1 MRKTQKIVAT
11 ALSAAVAATMCVAVP
26 ATAAFADGAAAGA
39 GATAGATDTETIAFD
54 ADKMNSAT
62 DQFYTGKACTPYS
75 GSWNAKGEYGKLKE
89 GVDYTVEYKNNIEKG
104 TATATITGIG
114 KYSGVITKTFNIIE
128 YSLNISYDGKTIVS
142 MDKSAVEALAKS
154 SEDNDKDLYYQ
165 YGKDGSY
172 SVCYVPAKTYVTVK
186 SLMQA
191 QGVSS
196 WGALE
201 AVAVGGGFSYTMPAT
216 VDSEAMFWPGQT
228 KDSVSIV
235 DDAKSAPAILADSYS
250 EAPINTTA
258 AEAAEAAK
266 NAYASAKKTNASKF
280 FVGCSEGEYKSDQM
294 FGNRYV
300 TGVAQINILSKEA
313 MKTPNPVKVAKAKA
327 TVKKGK
333 TVAVKVSKAQGKVS
347 AKSSKKSVAKVSYSK
362 KTGKVTIKGVK
373 KGKATITVSAAGN
386 KDYKA
391 GTKTIKVTVK

>member
-11 ALSAAVAATMCVAVP
+11 ALSAAVAASMCVAVP
-26 ATAAFADGAAAGA
+26 ATAAFADDAAV
-39 GATAGATDTETIAFD
+39 GATAGAADTETIAFD

-75 GSWNAKGEYGKLKE
+75 DSWNAKGEYGKLKE

-128 YSLNISYDGKTIVS
+128 YSLNISYDGKTVVS

-165 YGKDGSY
+165 FGKDGSY
-172 SVCYVPAKTYVTVK
+172 TVCYVPAKTYVTVK

-191 QGVSS
+191 QDVSS

-201 AVAVGGGFSYTMPAT
+201 AVAVGGGFSYTMPAAT
-216 VDSEAMFWPGQT
+216 DSEAMFWPGQT
-228 KDSVSIV
+228 KDSVSIA
-235 DDAKSAPAILADSYS
+235 DDAKPAPAILADSYS

-258 AEAAEAAK
+258 AEAAKAAK
-266 NAYASAKKTNASKF
+266 NAYASTKKTNASKF
-280 FVGCSEGEYKSDQM
+280 FVGCSEGDYKSDQM

-300 TGVAQINILSKEA
+300 TGVAQINILSEEA
-313 MKTPNPVKVAKAKA
+313 MKDTNPVKVAKAKA

-333 TVAVKVSKAQGKVS
+333 TVAVKVSKAQGKV
-347 AKSSKKSVAKVSYSK
+347 AVKSSKKSVAKVTYSK

-373 KGKATITVSAAGN
+373 KGKATITVSAAGT